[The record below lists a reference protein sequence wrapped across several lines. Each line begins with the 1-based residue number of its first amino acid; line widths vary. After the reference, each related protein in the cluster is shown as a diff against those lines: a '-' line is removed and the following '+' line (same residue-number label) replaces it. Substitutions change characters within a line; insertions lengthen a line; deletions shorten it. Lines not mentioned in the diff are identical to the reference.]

1 MKHHDA
7 VRLSLV
13 EKYLLDELPAE
24 LRDEFEEHY
33 FDCQDCTIDLRAT
46 AAFLDTAKE
55 QLKTFPAAKPV
66 LVPATRVPATRV
78 PAKKTRTAWFWSP
91 AFAFSALAACLMFIA
106 YQNFLVYPHYR
117 GEIAQL
123 QAPQILPSITLAGG
137 ESRGGEMQSINV
149 RRKQPFSMLVDIP
162 VQDRFTSYTCLL
174 YSPTGTLVAQIAVSA
189 QQAKDTV
196 VVSVPAA
203 DWAQGTY
210 SLTVQGNEGQAAG
223 VDLEHQRFLLNSQE

>member
-1 MKHHDA
+1 MEHHDA

-33 FDCQDCTIDLRAT
+33 FDCQECAIDLRAT
-46 AAFLDTAKE
+46 SAFLDAAKE
-55 QLKTFPAAKPV
+55 QLKTLPAPKPV
-66 LVPATRVPATRV
+66 LVPTKVA
-78 PAKKTRTAWFWSP
+78 AKKPRTAWFWSP
-91 AFAFSALAACLMFIA
+91 AFALSALAACLLFIA
-106 YQNFLVYPHYR
+106 YQNFVVYPHYR

-123 QAPQILPSITLAGG
+123 QAPQILPSIALAGG

-149 RRKQPFSMLVDIP
+149 RRMQPFSMLVDIP

-174 YSPTGTLVAQIAVSA
+174 YSPTGAVVARIAVSA

-196 VVSVPAA
+196 VISVPAA
-203 DWAQGTY
+203 NWASGTY
-210 SLTVQGNEGQAAG
+210 SLVVQGNTGQAAG